1 MDFYCEKCKKTMD
14 EKNFYKSNNVEKY
27 PQGKLNKC
35 KNCLTMH
42 VDNWNSETYLWILQE
57 CDVPYIPEEWHK
69 LMANYAQKK
78 TKLTGTT
85 ILGRYLAKMQL
96 KQWRDY
102 RWCDTEFLQE
112 LNNAKIKETM
122 ERQGYDA
129 QQITEVLTKAT
140 FSIPEKELTEPD
152 PIPKTP
158 TVDAET
164 FLKSFM
170 GYGDLPSPEEF
181 GEPQVE
187 YEDYFSTIG
196 PAPEKD
202 FNDDLTEEDRV
213 RLRLKWGKTYKPE
226 EWIRLEQLYEG
237 MMASYD
243 IQQEGD
249 LNTLILVCKTSLK
262 ANQLLDIGDIDG
274 AQKATK
280 MYENLMKAGKWTAAQ
295 NKSEES
301 EVIDSIGELVAICEK
316 EGFIPRYYTDGPQD
330 LPDKVIL
337 DMQKYTYDLITN
349 ETGLSTMIENAIKQ
363 IEEENER
370 IREAAEGKEDSK
382 DELDKMF
389 DYDEEVIETAD
400 YIEFQDY
407 EEDLKDIDDKNLKAL
422 LESEEY

>member
-1 MDFYCEKCKKTMD
+1 MDYFCEKCKKTID
-14 EKNFYKSNNVEKY
+14 EKNFYKSNNLEKY
-27 PQGKLNKC
+27 PEGKLNIC
-35 KNCLTMH
+35 KKCLTMH
-42 VDNWNSETYLWILQE
+42 VDNWNPDTYLWILQE

-69 LMANYAQKK
+69 LMASYAQKK
-78 TKLTGTT
+78 AKLTGAT
-85 ILGRYLAKMQL
+85 IVGRYLAKMQL

-102 RWCDTEFLQE
+102 RWKDTEFLQE
-112 LNNAKIKETM
+112 LANSKIEETM
-122 ERQGYDA
+122 KRQGYDA
-129 QQITEVLTKAT
+129 QQIANVISKAT
-140 FSIPEKELTEPD
+140 FEIPDKELTEPV

-158 TVDAET
+158 TLDPES
-164 FLKSFM
+164 FLKTM
-170 GYGDLPSPEEF
+170 PGYGDLPSPQDFEE
-181 GEPQVE
+181 PV
-187 YEDYFSTIG
+187 YEDYFATIN
-196 PAPEKD
+196 PMPDSD
-202 FNDDLTEEDRV
+202 FDDDLTDEDRT
-213 RLRLKWGKTYKPE
+213 RLRLKWGKAYKPE

-295 NKSEES
+295 NKAEDSET
-301 EVIDSIGELVAICEK
+301 IDSIGELVAICEK

-330 LPDKVIL
+330 LPDKVIM

-370 IREAAEGKEDSK
+370 IREAAENADNPNTEM
-382 DELDKMF
+382 DKMF
-389 DYDEEVIETAD
+389 DYDEDVIETSD
-400 YIEFQDY
+400 YIEFQEY

-422 LESEEY
+422 LEGEDY

>member
-1 MDFYCEKCKKTMD
+1 MDYFCEKCKKTID
-14 EKNFYKSNNVEKY
+14 EKNFYKSNNLEKY
-27 PQGKLNKC
+27 PEGKLNIC
-35 KNCLTMH
+35 KKCLTMH
-42 VDNWNSETYLWILQE
+42 VDNWNPDTYLWILQE

-69 LMANYAQKK
+69 LMASYAQKK
-78 TKLTGTT
+78 AKLTGAT
-85 ILGRYLAKMQL
+85 IVGRYLAKMQL

-102 RWCDTEFLQE
+102 RWKDTEFLQE
-112 LNNAKIKETM
+112 LANNKIEETM
-122 ERQGYDA
+122 KRQGYDA
-129 QQITEVLTKAT
+129 QQIANVISKAT
-140 FSIPEKELTEPD
+140 FEIPDKELTEPT

-158 TVDAET
+158 TLDPEA
-164 FLKSFM
+164 FLKTM
-170 GYGDLPSPEEF
+170 PGYGDLPSPEDFE
-181 GEPQVE
+181 EPV
-187 YEDYFSTIG
+187 YEDYFATIN
-196 PAPEKD
+196 PISDSD
-202 FNDDLTEEDRV
+202 FDDDLTDEDRT
-213 RLRLKWGKTYKPE
+213 RLRLKWGKAYKPE

-295 NKSEES
+295 NKSEDS
-301 EVIDSIGELVAICEK
+301 ETIDSIGELVAICEK

-330 LPDKVIL
+330 LPDKVIM

-370 IREAAEGKEDSK
+370 IREAAENADNPNAEM
-382 DELDKMF
+382 DKMF
-389 DYDEEVIETAD
+389 NYDEDIIETSD
-400 YIEFQDY
+400 YIEFQEY

-422 LESEEY
+422 LEGEDY